1 MMTVVLKKVMETGIE
16 VTETTLSIWGL
27 TGR

>member
-1 MMTVVLKKVMETGIE
+1 MKAIVLEKVIEIGIE
-16 VTETTLSIWGL
+16 VTQTTLSIWGL